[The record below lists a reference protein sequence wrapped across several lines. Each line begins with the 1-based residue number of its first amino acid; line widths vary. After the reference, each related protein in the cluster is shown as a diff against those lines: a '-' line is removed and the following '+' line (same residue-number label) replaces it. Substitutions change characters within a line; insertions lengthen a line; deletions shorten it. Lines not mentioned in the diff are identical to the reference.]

1 MIAAWGLAGG
11 CAKRSR
17 GQEGPGKVG
26 AAQGIHGKGCIVGS
40 LGGQKKAKDRIFGS
54 LKTHMGMISD
64 REQDVATCQWKA
76 L

>member
-40 LGGQKKAKDRIFGS
+40 LGGQKKAKDKDLWELEDTYG
-54 LKTHMGMISD
+54 D
-64 REQDVATCQWKA
+64 DQ
-76 L
+76 